1 MSDSRAIVGAE
12 PKDFYIELDRRDQ
25 QQIVMA
31 AMGDVVDEL
40 FYEVRGRKALS
51 WGGINT
57 AAYLMGDIEIDPW
70 VEWERI
76 EMFGDRFYWSA
87 TVRARNTRFGLSSL
101 GMAETPEL
109 MDVYDRDERNNKIPD
124 SDRPGEFM
132 SHLEPDE
139 FCRRKALSKAQ
150 RNAKRAVMPTAV
162 LSKWLQY
169 FIDLKL
175 YQKAPNL
182 REKPVVPFKPKTVDA
197 EYQVLGD
204 PKPEKNKEKKKV
216 AKKPE
221 KKEIQMSLGSVNVSV
236 INYNLKAV
244 GVFNGVD
251 VSEDDDGYYIEPSAG
266 LAGDDYD
273 QVNETLTGMG
283 AEWLDDRKLWIIRK
297 EASV

>member
-1 MSDSRAIVGAE
+1 MTDSKAIVEA

-40 FYEVRGRKALS
+40 FYEVHGRKALS
-51 WGGINT
+51 WEGINT
-57 AAYLMGDIEIDPW
+57 AAYIMGDIEIDPW

-76 EMFGDRFYWSA
+76 EMFDKFYWSA

-109 MDVYDRDERNNKIPD
+109 MDVYDRDERNQKIPD
-124 SDRPGEFM
+124 PDKPGEFK

-162 LSKWLQY
+162 LKKWLQY

-175 YQKAPNL
+175 FQKGTR
-182 REKPVVPFKPKTVDA
+182 REKPGIPFKPKTVDA

-204 PKPEKNKEKKKV
+204 PKPEKKKKV
-216 AKKPE
+216 AKKAE
-221 KKEIQMSLGSVNVSV
+221 KKKVQLSLGSVNVSV
-236 INYNLKAV
+236 INYNLKPL
-244 GVFNGVD
+244 GVVDDVD
-251 VSEDDDGYYIEPSAG
+251 VSEEDDGYYIVPSAG

-273 QVNETLTGMG
+273 QVNETLADMG
-283 AEWLDDRKLWIIRK
+283 AEWLEDRKLWIIRK
-297 EASV
+297 GTLE

>member
-1 MSDSRAIVGAE
+1 MSDSKAIVGAE

-40 FYEVRGRKALS
+40 FYTVHGQKALS
-51 WGGINT
+51 WEGINT
-57 AAYLMGDIEIDPW
+57 AAYIMGDIEIDPW

-101 GMAETPEL
+101 GIAETPEL
-109 MDVYDRDERNNKIPD
+109 MDVYDRDERNNKIPVPD
-124 SDRPGEFM
+124 KPGEFKK
-132 SHLEPDE
+132 HLEPDE

-162 LSKWLQY
+162 LKKWLQY
-169 FIDLKL
+169 FIELKL
-175 YQKAPNL
+175 FQKGT
-182 REKPVVPFKPKTVDA
+182 RTEKPGIPFKPKTVDA

-204 PKPEKNKEKKKV
+204 LKPEKENEKKV
-216 AKKPE
+216 AKKAE
-221 KKEIQMSLGSVNVSV
+221 KKKVQLSLGSVNVSV
-236 INYNLKAV
+236 INYNLKPL
-244 GVFNGVD
+244 GVVDDVD
-251 VSEDDDGYYIEPSAG
+251 VSEEDDGYYIVPSAG

-273 QVNETLTGMG
+273 QVNETLVDMG
-283 AEWLDDRKLWIIRK
+283 AEWLEDRKLWIIRK
-297 EASV
+297 EASD